1 MGMTIP
7 GVGAS
12 YAAAVQGINGG
23 VPVAVSG
30 PVNALIAQTLT
41 SSTSLYLSG
50 YCLGGLQTIANALRS
65 SKLSGILKSIQV
77 SIKSSQSCGF
87 SVYLFNAQPTAST
100 FTDHA
105 SPVIAAADAPKLIAG
120 PITLPNAGGLL
131 GANGSYSFLGDIEAV
146 LQAASTTLYAVLVVT
161 GLPTFLSSTDV
172 QITYGIAQD

>member
-12 YAAAVQGINGG
+12 YATAVQGITGG

-30 PVNALIAQTLT
+30 PVNALVQQVLT

-50 YCLGGLQTIANALRS
+50 YCLGGLQTLSNALRNT
-65 SKLSGILKSIQV
+65 KLTGVLRSIQIG
-77 SIKSSQSCGF
+77 IKSSQSCGF
-87 SVYLFNAQPTAST
+87 SAYLFNTQPTNST

-105 SPVIAAADAPKLIAG
+105 SPVIAAVDVPKLVAG

-131 GANGSYSFLGDIEAV
+131 GSSGSYSFLGNIEAV

-161 GLPTFLSSTDV
+161 GLVTFLSTTDV